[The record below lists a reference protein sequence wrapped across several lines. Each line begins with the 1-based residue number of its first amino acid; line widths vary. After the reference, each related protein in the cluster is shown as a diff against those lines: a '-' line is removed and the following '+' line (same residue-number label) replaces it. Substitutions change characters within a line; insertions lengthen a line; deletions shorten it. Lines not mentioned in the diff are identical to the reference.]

1 MECNL
6 LSGSHREQGMSAD
19 VYQDYIH
26 LSILML
32 RKNLC
37 RSRIKKKRIQYKAQ
51 SKQETT
57 RASKTPFLNG
67 QLRVI
72 RSLKLRMSWKFVTQT
87 KLLSTG

>member
-1 MECNL
+1 
-6 LSGSHREQGMSAD
+6 MSAD

-37 RSRIKKKRIQYKAQ
+37 Q

-87 KLLSTG
+87 KLLFTG